1 MTSETF
7 CQDCLDAVEFLLDPT
22 KVENLEH
29 LLSDEAWERFVGAT
43 SLSRMKADALYND
56 LNQLKNLMAT
66 EDKDMLSKDQ
76 LHREQFLSEFPQLK
90 QKLEENIGKLHALAD
105 KVDKVHKD
113 CTISKVV
120 ANSTGAV
127 SGILTI
133 LGVSLAP
140 VTAGASLVLV
150 ATGIGLG
157 TAAAVTSVS
166 TSIVDYSNNKSA
178 KAKASQL
185 VSSDIDNREVVME
198 VLRHSTPQIVSLAK
212 KCFQSLLDIVSNV
225 RAFKLV
231 NSSSVLAAEAKLF
244 ATPGIVSAQ
253 RSKQLQKTFG
263 GTALA
268 MTKGAKISGLTT
280 AAVFLLIDVISLV
293 KESIHLHEG
302 SKAQVAAELRQQAQE
317 LGGRLETLTYIHSQV
332 SAEVPDS
339 VIPSQDRE
347 QGHVWET
354 AS

>member
-1 MTSETF
+1 
-7 CQDCLDAVEFLLDPT
+7 
-22 KVENLEH
+22 
-29 LLSDEAWERFVGAT
+29 
-43 SLSRMKADALYND
+43 
-56 LNQLKNLMAT
+56 MAT

-76 LHREQFLSEFPQLK
+76 LHREQFLSEFPQIK

-120 ANSTGAV
+120 ASSTSAV

-133 LGVSLAP
+133 LGFSLVP
-140 VTAGASLVLV
+140 VTAGASLVLL

-157 TAAAVTSVS
+157 TAATVTSVS

-178 KAKASQL
+178 KVKASQL

-198 VLRHSTPQIVSLAK
+198 VLRHSTPQIVSLAR
-212 KCFQSLLDIVSNV
+212 KCSQSLLDIVSNV

-231 NSSSVLAAEAKLF
+231 KSSSVFAAEAKLF
-244 ATPGIVSAQ
+244 TSTGIISTQ
-253 RSKQLQKTFG
+253 RSKQLQKAFG

-268 MTKGAKISGLTT
+268 MTKEAKIFSLATV
-280 AAVFLLIDVISLV
+280 AVFLLMDVTSLV
-293 KESIHLHEG
+293 KESLHLHKG

-317 LGGRLETLTYIHSQV
+317 LGGKLETLTYIHRCLQKCQT
-332 SAEVPDS
+332 P
-339 VIPSQDRE
+339 
-347 QGHVWET
+347 
-354 AS
+354 